1 MKLKYML
8 AYAYCQ

>member
-1 MKLKYML
+1 MKPKYML